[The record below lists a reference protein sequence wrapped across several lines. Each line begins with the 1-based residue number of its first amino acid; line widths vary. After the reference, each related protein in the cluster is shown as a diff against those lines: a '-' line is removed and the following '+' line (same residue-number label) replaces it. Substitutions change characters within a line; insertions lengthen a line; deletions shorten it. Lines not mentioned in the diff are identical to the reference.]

1 MLLAIVIL
9 TASVIRPGL
18 PYHTYGD
25 NEWKVTFRKASHL
38 AFPVSVRA
46 VCWTLCSPMDC
57 THQAPLSM
65 GFSRQE

>member
-38 AFPVSVRA
+38 AFPASVCA
-46 VCWTLCSPMDC
+46 V
-57 THQAPLSM
+57 
-65 GFSRQE
+65 